1 MTARK
6 PTKRELVAKRRA
18 KEAAAKRDRREPL
31 TPLDVWA
38 IHVAEAYEALIRHGF
53 TKEQAMDYITSTFHM
68 PRLPD
73 WTHDHPDHV
82 PYDDDQDEDE

>member
-6 PTKRELVAKRRA
+6 PTKRELLAKRRA

-38 IHVAEAYEALIRHGF
+38 IFVVEAYQALLRQGF
-53 TKEQAMDYITSTFHM
+53 TKEMAMDYITSTFHM
-68 PRLPD
+68 PRIPD
-73 WTHDHPDHV
+73 WSHENPDHS
-82 PYDDDQDEDE
+82 PYEDEDEDE

>member
-6 PTKRELVAKRRA
+6 PTKRELLAKRRA

-38 IHVAEAYEALIRHGF
+38 IHVAEAYQALLRHGF

-73 WTHDHPDHV
+73 WTHENPDRV
-82 PYDDDQDEDE
+82 PYEDDDEDE

>member
-53 TKEQAMDYITSTFHM
+53 TKEQAMEFITFLEAWGASNGIIFKNVAHTA
-68 PRLPD
+68 
-73 WTHDHPDHV
+73 
-82 PYDDDQDEDE
+82 

>member
-6 PTKRELVAKRRA
+6 LTKRERLAKRRS
-18 KEAAAKRDRREPL
+18 KEIAAKRDKREPL

-38 IHVAEAYEALIRHGF
+38 IHVAEAHDALVRQGF
-53 TKEQAMDYITSTFHM
+53 TKEQAMDYITSTFHT

-73 WTHDHPDHV
+73 WSHENPDHT
-82 PYDDDQDEDE
+82 PFEDDDEDE